1 MSLKPLYNQLDA
13 CRIADRFPLRQAIG
27 RLQEGDDEARA
38 KVEDRILASMERVQA
53 FELLNQQPIN
63 YPDLP
68 VSEHRPA
75 ILEAL
80 RNNQVIV
87 IAGETGS
94 GKTTQLPKLCLELG
108 LGTKGLIGHTQP
120 RRLAARTVANR
131 IAEELQTPLG
141 GRVGYQVRF
150 HDQVSDETQ
159 VKLMTDGILLAE
171 TQNDRY
177 LEKYEAII
185 IDEAHER
192 SLNIDFLLGYIKRIL
207 PKRPDLKLIITS
219 ATIDLQRFSEHFD
232 NAPVIEVSGRTFPV
246 EMLYRPLLDQQDEDE
261 RAIDMQQG
269 ILKAVDELIEI
280 DHAKGG
286 SGPGD
291 ILIFLPGEREIRET
305 AEALRKAQLRHTEVM
320 PLYARLSLAEQNK
333 VFSNSGRSGRRIVL
347 STNVAETSV
356 TVPGIRY
363 VIDPG
368 LVRMSRYSYRAK
380 IQRLPI
386 EPVSQASANQ
396 RSGRCGRVA
405 PGTCIRL
412 YSEEDF
418 KARPEFTDAEIRR
431 TNLAAVILQMLQ
443 LRLGDIH
450 KFPFIDPP
458 DKRFINDG
466 YKLLEELQAVDSR
479 RNITG
484 LGKQLA
490 RLPVDPRVARMLVEG
505 HRQRALKELVI
516 LASALSIQDPRER
529 PAEKR
534 QAADQQHKLFEDDHS
549 DFITLLN
556 IWNAYEEQRQE
567 LSQSQLR
574 KWCQKHFLSFMRMR
588 EWRDLHRQLHISC
601 KQLDLKELESEAS
614 YESIHKSLISGL
626 LGNLGFKHERNEY
639 LGARNRRFKIF
650 PGSGQ
655 FKKNPKWLV
664 SAELLET
671 SALYAHTVAKIEP
684 EWIEPIAK
692 HLVKRT
698 YLEPHWE
705 KKRAQV
711 VAQEQVRLYGLT
723 IVPGRTVHYGAIDK
737 PVSHE
742 IFIRSALVEGEYR
755 THAPF
760 FAHNQALL
768 EQVEALEDKS
778 RRRDIVVDEESLYQ
792 FYADRLD
799 ENDGA
804 EVVNGIGF
812 EAWRKQAERD
822 NKKLL
827 FFTEK
832 DVMQRTAEHVS
843 AEQYPDQVQLEGVE
857 LGLEYAFEPGKQH
870 DGISIDV
877 PLPLL
882 PRLETE
888 KLDWLVPGMLAEK
901 LEAILRGLPK
911 QERKHFVPIPNYV
924 KELSEKLSFGE
935 GDLCE
940 AISLQLLRLSGRRVP
955 AQLLREVKLDPLY
968 KTNIR
973 VLDASGKLLGQGRDW
988 EELQAKFGGAAQEAL
1003 DRAPKQHWGE
1013 TGLTDWS
1020 FGNLDKQV
1028 VVRHAGG
1035 IEVEAYPALVDAGDS
1050 VELKL
1055 EMNLLDA
1062 ERATLRGVARLMLI
1076 SMQAHVT
1083 QVRHRLPKLAQAV
1096 LYTNKVFN
1104 ERLLQDQLMISAV
1117 LQLIA
1122 QAELP
1127 RSEAAFKSLRDT
1139 VRAELFDTAVERVKF
1154 VTELHAS
1161 YHRINKQLSGKV
1173 NLQTVPVLNDIR
1185 AQLSALIYP
1194 HYLAET
1200 PPEWLAQVPR
1210 YLQAI
1215 EVRLEKYQRNLRQ
1228 QVLWSE
1234 ELGQWAQR
1242 LQAAKAKA
1250 ETRGAVSVELL
1261 DIRWWLEEYRV
1272 SLFAQ
1277 ELGTTFKISEK
1288 RLKQRFTEVTE

>member
-1 MSLKPLYNQLDA
+1 MSLKPLYSQLDH
-13 CRIADRFPLRQAIG
+13 CRICDRFPLRQALG
-27 RLQEGDDEARA
+27 RLAADDVEARA
-38 KVEDRILASMERVQA
+38 KVEERIAASIERVKS
-53 FELLNQQPIN
+53 FETLNQQPIN

-68 VSEHRPA
+68 VSEHRDT
-75 ILEAL
+75 ILAAL
-80 RNNQVIV
+80 SNHQVV
-87 IAGETGS
+87 VVAGETGS

-131 IAEELQTPLG
+131 IAEELHTPLG

-150 HDQVSDETQ
+150 HDQVSDATQ

-261 RAIDMQQG
+261 RAIDLQQG
-269 ILKAVDELIEI
+269 ILSAVDELIEI
-280 DHAKGG
+280 DTAKEGA
-286 SGPGD
+286 GPGD

-305 AEALRKAQLRHTEVM
+305 AETLRKAQLHSTEIM
-320 PLYARLSLAEQNK
+320 PLYARLSLAEQNR
-333 VFSNSGRSGRRIVL
+333 VFSGQRGSARRIVL

-396 RSGRCGRVA
+396 RAGRCGRVA

-412 YSEEDF
+412 YSQEDF
-418 KARPEFTDAEIRR
+418 NARPEFTDAEIRR

-450 KFPFIDPP
+450 KFPFIDAP

-466 YKLLEELQAVDSR
+466 YKLLEELQAVDSK

-505 HRQRALKELVI
+505 HRQRSLRELII

-534 QAADQQHKLFEDDHS
+534 QAADQQHKLFEDEHS

-556 IWNAYEEQRQE
+556 IWNAYEEKRLE
-567 LSQSQLR
+567 ETQSQLR

-601 KQLDLKELESEAS
+601 RQIELKEQESEAS
-614 YESIHKSLISGL
+614 YESIHRALLSGL
-626 LGNLGFKHERNEY
+626 LGNLGFKQDRNEY

-664 SAELLET
+664 AAELLET

-684 EWIEPIAK
+684 EWIEPLAK
-692 HLVKRT
+692 HLVKRS

-705 KKRAQV
+705 MKRAQV

-723 IVPGRTVHYGAIDK
+723 IVAARKVHYGAIDK
-737 PVSHE
+737 PLSHE

-755 THAPF
+755 TNAPF
-760 FAHNQALL
+760 FKHNQALL
-768 EQVEALEDKS
+768 ESVEALEDKS
-778 RRRDIVVDEESLYQ
+778 RRRDLVVDEETLYQ
-792 FYADRLD
+792 FYAQRM
-799 ENDGA
+799 EEQGGN

-812 EAWRKQAERD
+812 EAWRKQAERT
-822 NKKLL
+822 NPKLL
-827 FFTEK
+827 FFTEA
-832 DVMQRTAEHVS
+832 DVMQRPADHIS
-843 AEQYPDQVQLEGVE
+843 AEQYPDQVQLEGIE
-857 LGLEYAFEPGKQH
+857 LELEYAFEPGKVH
-870 DGISIDV
+870 DGISIDC

-882 PRLETE
+882 PRLDVE
-888 KLDWLVPGMLAEK
+888 KLEWLVPGMLADK

-924 KELSEKLSFGE
+924 KELCDKLSFGE
-935 GDLCE
+935 GDLFE
-940 AISLQLLRLSGRRVP
+940 AISLQLLRLSGRRISS
-955 AQLLREVKLDPLY
+955 QMLREVKLDALY

-973 VLDASGKLLGQGRDW
+973 VVDASGKLLGQGRDW
-988 EELQAKFGGAAQEAL
+988 EALQHQFGGAAQEAL

-1020 FGNLDKQV
+1020 FGNLDEQV

-1055 EMNLLDA
+1055 EMNRLDA
-1062 ERATLRGVARLMLI
+1062 QRASLRGVARLMLI
-1076 SMQAHVT
+1076 SMQAQVT

-1104 ERLLQDQLMISAV
+1104 ERLLQDQILISAV
-1117 LQLIA
+1117 LQLID
-1122 QAELP
+1122 QADLP
-1127 RSEAAFKSLRDT
+1127 RSHQAFISLREK
-1139 VRAELFDTAVERVKF
+1139 VRAELYDTACSRVTF
-1154 VTELHAS
+1154 VTELHAA

-1185 AQLSALIYP
+1185 SQLGALVHP
-1194 HYLAET
+1194 NYLSDT
-1200 PPEWLAQVPR
+1200 PPEWLAQLPR
-1210 YLQAI
+1210 YLQGI

-1234 ELGQWAQR
+1234 ELAQWSQR
-1242 LQAAKAKA
+1242 LVAAKAKA
-1250 ETRGAVSVELL
+1250 ETRGAVSVEIMDL
-1261 DIRWWLEEYRV
+1261 RWWIEEYRI

-1277 ELGTTFKISEK
+1277 ELGTRFKISEK
-1288 RLKQRFTEVTE
+1288 RLKQRFTEVSE